1 MDRGF
6 DTEETLTRVYEEFF
20 SKIYN
25 YVYYQI
31 HNRAVTDDL
40 VSSIFMKVVEHI
52 ESFNEQK
59 ASFSTWIF
67 TIARRVIID
76 YYRRSKVESDIDDYA
91 DVEAL
96 MGILNEKERPVI
108 LQRYFEGCSFEE
120 IAAKLDKNSSTIRT
134 IHERALKKMLTYLQQ
149 RGIRYE
155 DVI

>member
-20 SKIYN
+20 PKIYN

-59 ASFSTWIF
+59 ANIKTWIF
-67 TIARRVIID
+67 NNDRRFII
-76 YYRRSKVESDIDDYA
+76 V
-91 DVEAL
+91 
-96 MGILNEKERPVI
+96 
-108 LQRYFEGCSFEE
+108 
-120 IAAKLDKNSSTIRT
+120 
-134 IHERALKKMLTYLQQ
+134 
-149 RGIRYE
+149 
-155 DVI
+155 

>member
-20 SKIYN
+20 PKIYN

-67 TIARRVIID
+67 NISSYDIEKAALSGGFQRADKPIGTLADDEKGRDIFAKQIRRRTGGVCF
-76 YYRRSKVESDIDDYA
+76 A
-91 DVEAL
+91 
-96 MGILNEKERPVI
+96 EK
-108 LQRYFEGCSFEE
+108 
-120 IAAKLDKNSSTIRT
+120 
-134 IHERALKKMLTYLQQ
+134 
-149 RGIRYE
+149 
-155 DVI
+155 